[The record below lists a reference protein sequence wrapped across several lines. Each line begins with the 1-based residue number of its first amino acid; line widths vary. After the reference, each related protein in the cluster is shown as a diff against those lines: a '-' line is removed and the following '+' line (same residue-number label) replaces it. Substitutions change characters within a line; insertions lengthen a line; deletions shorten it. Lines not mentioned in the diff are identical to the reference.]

1 MSRKITAIEAQK
13 KHPNRVNLYLDD
25 QFAFGLSRL
34 VAAWLSVG
42 QILSE
47 EKIAALQTEE
57 ARETAMQQA
66 LLFLGYR
73 PRSVQEVRANLEKHE
88 IPEAVIAATLER
100 LQENGLLNDQA
111 FAQAWVENRNEFRPR
126 SRRALALEL
135 RRKGLTDEIVQEVLA
150 EHVDETALAFQAGQ
164 KQARRMIG
172 LDWPAFRQKLGGF
185 LGRRGFSYAVIA
197 PVLRQVWQELHPG
210 DSQTNFNNEE
220 TL

>member
-25 QFAFGLSRL
+25 QFVFGLSRL

-88 IPEAVIAATLER
+88 IPEAVIVATLER

-135 RRKGLTDEIVQEVLA
+135 RRKGLTDEIVQEVLT
-150 EHVDETALAFQAGQ
+150 EHVDETALALQAGQ
-164 KQARRMIG
+164 KQARRMSG
-172 LDWPAFRQKLGGF
+172 LDWTAFRQKLGGF

-220 TL
+220 TI